1 MITIV
6 SNNLRP
12 NTTVSPTPLA
22 AERVWWC
29 GLARLRRGGHRP
41 GREEV
46 GGRLIAK
53 KKIGRAE
60 AEICVLIHLG
70 QRESGNG
77 GLGNIMNSKT
87 VDTEMATGVAE
98 CQQVSN

>member
-1 MITIV
+1 MYQRGVLDPTINGGNV
-6 SNNLRP
+6 KRVAQCRKVPKPHSS
-12 NTTVSPTPLA
+12 TV
-22 AERVWWC
+22 
-29 GLARLRRGGHRP
+29 GLMTISLG
-41 GREEV
+41 
-46 GGRLIAK
+46 LK
-53 KKIGRAE
+53 
-60 AEICVLIHLG
+60 ICVLIHLG